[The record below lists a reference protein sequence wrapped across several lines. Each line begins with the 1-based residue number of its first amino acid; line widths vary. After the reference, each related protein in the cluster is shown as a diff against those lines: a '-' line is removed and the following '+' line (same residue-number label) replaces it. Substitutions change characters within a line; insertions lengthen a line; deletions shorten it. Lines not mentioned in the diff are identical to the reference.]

1 MFSSNKQY
9 FITTSKSI
17 SVTDSMETKQKM
29 MKMAKAVLYTA
40 PKCPHSLKLKDFLK
54 EISIDFEEKCVF
66 SKPETFDEVFKATE
80 QRAIPVV
87 IIDGDAFVGFD
98 RRTQRKIKRK
108 VGA

>member
-1 MFSSNKQY
+1 MIIN
-9 FITTSKSI
+9 
-17 SVTDSMETKQKM
+17 QKM
-29 MKMAKAVLYTA
+29 MNMTKAVVYTA

-54 EISIDFEEKCVF
+54 EISIDFEEKSVF
-66 SKPETFDEVFKATE
+66 SKPETFDEILKATE